1 MVPQKV
7 DLMVHPKVLSTGLR
21 TAATKVHALVPP
33 SAAQTAVRMVAQWEV
48 TLTYDAPDSLVA

>member
-1 MVPQKV
+1 MVAQ
-7 DLMVHPKVLSTGLR
+7 KVLSTGLR

-33 SAAQTAVRMVAQWEV
+33 SAAETAVRMVAQWEV